1 MKSQHY
7 LAVAALACLPLC
19 AAAQPAPKVFTV
31 DMGKVFE
38 GHPQTHAQ
46 QAALKADEDK
56 AKERLQ
62 ALEREIRALADK
74 LKEQQNKFD
83 DPTLAATQKDAI
95 RAEGQRLG
103 QELQAK
109 QQEGQQLMM
118 KTQNDLQQRAQKF
131 RGQIVGEIARAAAEV
146 ARRKGGTLVYD
157 RGSLVYADPAYDI
170 TADVLAEVTKG
181 ARAQPAPAAQPAPPA
196 KPAPTK

>member
-7 LAVAALACLPLC
+7 LAVAALACLPLSLM
-19 AAAQPAPKVFTV
+19 AQPAPKVFTV
-31 DMGKVFE
+31 DMAKVFE
-38 GHPQTHAQ
+38 GHPQTQTQ
-46 QAALKADEDK
+46 QAALRADEQK
-56 AKERLQ
+56 VKEQLQ
-62 ALEREIRALADK
+62 ALEREVRSLADK

-83 DPTLAATQKDAI
+83 DPTLAAAQKDAI

-109 QQEGQQLMM
+109 QNEGQQLLQ
-118 KTQNDLQQRAQKF
+118 KTQADLQQRAQKF
-131 RGQIVGEIARAAAEV
+131 RGQVVGEITRAAAEV

-181 ARAQPAPAAQPAPPA
+181 ARAQPAPAA
-196 KPAPTK
+196 KPSPTK